1 MSSFLLATDKT
12 TDLIPQA
19 LSRAFPAREPNTMF
33 PFDDRIDGRD
43 LRDIAKLTPIGKYL
57 CDLRGAP

>member
-1 MSSFLLATDKT
+1 MSSFLLVTDKMT
-12 TDLIPQA
+12 NLSPQA
-19 LSRAFPAREPNTMF
+19 LSKALPAREPNTMLA
-33 PFDDRIDGRD
+33 FDDRIDGRD